1 MITPGAFAANCSWS
15 GQVLTIKRDTFDQK
29 TQQLKALPPA
39 RGQVTWN
46 NHAGRMLAFQQQ
58 VRDQT
63 NSVVAAHV
71 IAPAGAGGVS
81 KAGGGMRQRKSS
93 APLRSLF

>member
-39 RGQVTWN
+39 IFDVGK
-46 NHAGRMLAFQQQ
+46 FC
-58 VRDQT
+58 
-63 NSVVAAHV
+63 
-71 IAPAGAGGVS
+71 
-81 KAGGGMRQRKSS
+81 
-93 APLRSLF
+93 